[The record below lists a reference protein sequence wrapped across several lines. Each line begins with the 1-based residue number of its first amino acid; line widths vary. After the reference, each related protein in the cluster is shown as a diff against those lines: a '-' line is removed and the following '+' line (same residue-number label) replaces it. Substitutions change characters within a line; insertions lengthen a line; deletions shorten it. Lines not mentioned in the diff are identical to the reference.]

1 MTTPSRFE
9 ILAYTGGKLRVEGFE
24 MPVVVDLAGLTAE
37 GSIPITIKHDTGDAT
52 ILGQTDPNAIIND
65 GACLMLGG
73 AITAQPELSPSVARV
88 IAMAANGHH
97 WQASIG
103 AQIEESRD
111 IEAGQTINVNGQDL
125 TGPFT
130 LATQSVLRETAVLGM
145 GADRKTSVTLSAEA
159 ILTLKAEPMAEMKP
173 EADAT
178 TPDDFEMWSASEDAQ
193 AALKN
198 GYAQYLHTAAE
209 TLETAS
215 VTEDVTPG
223 EELDP
228 VVDPLAAASTEP
240 NPADPMDD
248 PTKKKEAPNMAAMTV
263 VDIKAEVN
271 LDIKA
276 ARKQAADEV
285 RRVGQIRALCKGDE
299 TLMAK
304 AIEEGWDATRTELE
318 HLKRQRSTAPAGH
331 VVSANAADTLS
342 ALQGGMLLRAGVRL
356 DNPVFASEMGIALG
370 LPGWL
375 RAGLNTD
382 QRQKAM
388 EAGWKYR
395 DMSMT
400 DLCKAASS
408 LDGNRSQHLDGSN
421 QGFIR
426 AAVSGGS
433 LANIFTTNMNALM
446 IQKLQESGDSTM
458 GWTREADA
466 ANFQT
471 MDRIR
476 LVKGGGL
483 TKHKRAGTADS
494 ADRSDQIESY
504 KIARYSQQFI
514 LDEQDIIDDQFQ
526 ALKDMPDEMALA
538 CGRLRP
544 DLVYSILLANG
555 NLTATGAALFS
566 ASQPAGIAG
575 GSAQANLATGA
586 ALTAATLQAAI
597 AAMMA
602 FRENGVGVNQ
612 PATHILV
619 PPALRGTA
627 YNLLES
633 QNIAAGAGTT
643 NAGELNP
650 IASIQRDD
658 GRIAVMTDHRLV
670 NGVVDPNT
678 GTAYSGSATT
688 WRLVSN
694 KLPTI
699 EVAYLRGSGRAPQVR
714 QFILDRGQWG
724 MGWDVNLDIGAKA
737 LEWRGFYEAR
747 A

>member
-9 ILAYTGGKLRVEGFE
+9 ILAYTGGKLRVEGFD

-52 ILGQTDPNAIIND
+52 ILGQTDPDAIIND

-145 GADRKTSVTLSAEA
+145 GADRKTSVTLSAQA
-159 ILTLKAEPMAEMKP
+159 ILTLKAKPMADTTNP
-173 EADAT
+173 DAT
-178 TPDDFEMWSASEDAQ
+178 TPDDFATWSTSEDATESLQ
-193 AALKN
+193 TAYAA
-198 GYAQYLHTAAE
+198 YLRTTADAIDGNAAAMPE
-209 TLETAS
+209 M
-215 VTEDVTPG
+215 PG
-223 EELDP
+223 EVATEP
-228 VVDPLAAASTEP
+228 VVDPLAASSPEP
-240 NPADPMDD
+240 TAAEPMTD

-285 RRVGQIRALCKGDE
+285 RRVGQVRALCKGDE

-304 AIEEGWDATRTELE
+304 AIEDGWDATRTELE
-318 HLKRQRSTAPAGH
+318 YLKRQRSTAPAGH

-375 RAGLNTD
+375 RSGLNTD

-514 LDEQDIIDDQFQ
+514 LDEQDIIDDHFQ

-555 NLTATGAALFS
+555 TLGATGVALFS
-566 ASQPAGIAG
+566 ASQPAGITG
-575 GSAQANLATGA
+575 GAAQSNLATSA
-586 ALTAATLQAAI
+586 ALSASTLQSAI
-597 AAMMA
+597 AALMA

-612 PATHILV
+612 PATHLIV

-658 GRIAVMTDHRLV
+658 GRIEVVTDHRLV
-670 NGVVDPNT
+670 NGVIDPNT

-688 WRLVSN
+688 WRLASN

-724 MGWDVNLDIGAKA
+724 MGWDINLDIGAKA